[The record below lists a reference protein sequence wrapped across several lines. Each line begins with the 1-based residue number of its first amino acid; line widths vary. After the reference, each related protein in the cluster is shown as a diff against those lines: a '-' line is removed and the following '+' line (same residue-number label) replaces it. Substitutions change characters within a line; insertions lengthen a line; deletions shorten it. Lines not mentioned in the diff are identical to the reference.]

1 MSFHRKTTNNSYKT
15 FCHTSKLLQISKQLN
30 IIMKSKSILLAVF
43 LSVFVLSFFN
53 IASADGHLH
62 KVSGTVTGCSSKHAV
77 HVLIYEEAGFKGM
90 NHSQENI
97 YSPTKGD
104 NCSIDFS
111 MEVPSGPYA
120 LASFEDKNGNGELD
134 FFFFIPKEPAGFY
147 QFSGMGAPKFDK
159 MKVDVNGDINN
170 IEIVLP

>member
-15 FCHTSKLLQISKQLN
+15 FCHTSKLRISKQLN